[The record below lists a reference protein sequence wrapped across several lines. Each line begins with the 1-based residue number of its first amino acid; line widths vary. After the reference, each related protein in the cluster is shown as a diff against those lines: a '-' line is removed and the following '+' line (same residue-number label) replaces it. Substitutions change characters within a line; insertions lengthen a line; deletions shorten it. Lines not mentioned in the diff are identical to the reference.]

1 MRIRA
6 RVLFPLLVAGVFG
19 AIGSPEWLRYKTDAV
34 AQGVSPAEAGQQ
46 PASPPPASPPPASAP
61 QQPAMVQPTPAG
73 QQPAADPQQ
82 PPPPRIRTGINYV
95 RVDVF
100 VTDKAGEPVLDLTK
114 DEFTLAEDNKPQSI
128 DAFSVVKVDSV
139 ATAVESGP
147 PRAIRNDFDEEREA
161 QRPDVR
167 LFVILLDDYHV
178 RRGNDMSVRKP
189 LIEFVQNQLA
199 PADMVAIMY
208 PLTPVTDLRFSRD
221 RDATIRAI
229 SAFEGRKFDYRPRNM
244 FEEQYAM
251 YPASV
256 VERVR
261 NQVAM
266 DALKGAAVKMGGLRE
281 GRKSIIYVS
290 EGLTTMLPAQLNDPN
305 ASQPGVNNPYR
316 GRTNVPQPTDMQMLT
331 ATADLNSDMSRV
343 FADCNRQN
351 TSIYAVDP
359 RGLAVF
365 EYGINEAVGLTQ
377 DATGLRLSLDTLH
390 ALANNTD
397 GRAIVNRNDLAAVM
411 KQIIRDSSGYYLL
424 GYNSTQAPTDGK
436 FHGIKVNVKRRGVDV
451 RARKGY
457 WAYST
462 EDVARANAI
471 ASKPEAPTA
480 VSSALKDLATPA
492 RDRAAQFWIG
502 TARAE
507 NGATR
512 VTFLWEPAPPIPGQ
526 PVEAPAARVSL
537 TALSRDGRPLYRA
550 KVPEEPAAPTG
561 APTAV
566 GVAEGGVTSF
576 EVPPGQLDLRIV
588 VEGSRGQVIDSVARQ
603 LTVPDYTKVQV
614 SFGTPRVYRVRT
626 VPELQ
631 ALRAKPDA
639 VPTVDREFS
648 RTDRL
653 HIRLDSYAPGGVT
666 PVVTARLLNRG
677 GTSMSN
683 LQVQTPP
690 GRSAEIDLPLSA
702 LAAGEYLIEVN
713 AKTESGTAQEMIAF
727 RVSR

>member
-6 RVLFPLLVAGVFG
+6 RVLFPLLVAGIVAAVGGPGLRYQPG
-19 AIGSPEWLRYKTDAV
+19 AI
-34 AQGVSPAEAGQQ
+34 AQGLSPAE
-46 PASPPPASPPPASAP
+46 S
-61 QQPAMVQPTPAG
+61 G
-73 QQPAADPQQ
+73 QQPAAQPPTPAAPAPTSQAPVPQPVPATQPPAGDQQ
-82 PPPPRIRTGINYV
+82 PPPPRIRSGINYV

-114 DEFTLAEDNKPQSI
+114 DDFTLAEDNKPQTI
-128 DAFSVVKVDSV
+128 DAFSIVKVDAV
-139 ATAVESGP
+139 ATAVEAGP

-199 PADMVAIMY
+199 PPDMVAIMY

-316 GRTNVPQPTDMQMLT
+316 GRTNVPQPTDMQTLT

-343 FADCNRQN
+343 FAEANRQN

-377 DATGLRLSLDTLH
+377 DANGLRMSLDTLH

-397 GRAIVNRNDLAAVM
+397 GRAIVNRNDLAAGM

-436 FHGIKVNVKRRGVDV
+436 FHGIKVGVKRKGLDV
-451 RARKGY
+451 RSRKGY

-492 RDRAAQFWIG
+492 RDRSAQFWIG
-502 TARAE
+502 TARGE
-507 NGATR
+507 NGSTR
-512 VTFLWEPAPPIPGQ
+512 VTFLWEPATPIPGQ
-526 PVEAPAARVSL
+526 PPEAPAARVSL
-537 TALSRDGRPLYRA
+537 TALARDGRPVYRA
-550 KVPEEPAAPTG
+550 KVPEEPTTSTG
-561 APTAV
+561 APPVV
-566 GVAEGGVTSF
+566 GVAEGGVASF

-603 LTVPDYTKVQV
+603 LTVPDYTSVQV

-626 VPELQ
+626 IPELQ
-631 ALRAKPDA
+631 ALKAKPDA

-677 GTSMSN
+677 GAAMSN
-683 LQVQTPP
+683 LPVQTPA

-727 RVSR
+727 RVGR

>member
-6 RVLFPLLVAGVFG
+6 RVLSPLLVAGLVG
-19 AIGSPEWLRYKTDAV
+19 AAGSPAGLRNLGAV
-34 AQGVSPAEAGQQ
+34 VQGFSPAAGQQ
-46 PASPPPASPPPASAP
+46 APQSPPPASPAPA
-61 QQPAMVQPTPAG
+61 PAPTPATQPPDG
-73 QQPAADPQQ
+73 QQPT
-82 PPPPRIRTGINYV
+82 PPRIRTGINYV

-100 VTDKAGEPVLDLTK
+100 VTDKDGQPVIDLTK
-114 DEFTLAEDNKPQSI
+114 DDFTLAEDNKPQTI
-128 DAFSVVKVDSV
+128 DAFSIVKVDSV
-139 ATAVESGP
+139 ATEVESGP

-208 PLTPVTDLRFSRD
+208 PLTPVTDLRFSRN

-316 GRTNVPQPTDMQMLT
+316 GRTNVPQPTDMQTLT
-331 ATADLNSDMSRV
+331 ATADLNSDMQRV
-343 FADCNRQN
+343 FTEANRHN

-365 EYGINEAVGLTQ
+365 EYGINEAVGLQQ
-377 DATGLRLSLDTLH
+377 DATGLRMSLDTLH

-397 GRAIVNRNDLAAVM
+397 GRAIVNRNDLASGM

-436 FHGIKVNVKRRGVDV
+436 FHGIKVNVKRRGLDV
-451 RARKGY
+451 RSRKGY
-457 WAYST
+457 WAYSP

-480 VSSALKDLATPA
+480 VTSALKDLAAPA
-492 RDRAAQFWIG
+492 RDRSAHFWIG
-502 TARAE
+502 TARGE

-512 VTFLWEPAPPIPGQ
+512 VTFLWEPAPAIPGQ
-526 PVEAPAARVSL
+526 PVESPAARVAL
-537 TALSRDGRPLYRA
+537 TALSRDGRPLYRGR
-550 KVPEEPAAPTG
+550 VPEQAAASAG
-561 APTAV
+561 APAAV
-566 GVAEGGVTSF
+566 GVAEGGVISF
-576 EVPPGQLDLRIV
+576 DAPPGPLELRMV
-588 VEGSRGQVIDSVARQ
+588 VEGNRGQVIDSASRE
-603 LTVPDYTKVQV
+603 LTVPDFTTVQV
-614 SFGTPRVYRVRT
+614 SFGTPRVYRVRS

-631 ALRAKPDA
+631 ALKGKADA
-639 VPTVDREFS
+639 VPTVDRDFS

-653 HIRLDSYAPGGVT
+653 HIRVDSYAPGGVT
-666 PVVTARLLNRG
+666 PAVTARLLNRG
-677 GTSMSN
+677 GAAMSN
-683 LQVQTPP
+683 LPVQAAP
-690 GRSAEIDLPLSA
+690 GRSGEIDLPLSA
-702 LAAGEYLIEVN
+702 LAAGEYLIELN
-713 AKTESGTAQEMIAF
+713 AKTDAGTAQELIAF
-727 RVSR
+727 RVGR

>member
-1 MRIRA
+1 MRIPA
-6 RVLFPLLVAGVFG
+6 RLLPALVLVAGSLALVG
-19 AIGSPEWLRYKTDAV
+19 HASAPD
-34 AQGVSPAEAGQQ
+34 QQ
-46 PASPPPASPPPASAP
+46 PAPAPAPPTSPPAA
-61 QQPAMVQPTPAG
+61 QPTPATQPPPG
-73 QQPAADPQQ
+73 DAQQPQ
-82 PPPPRIRTGINYV
+82 PPRIRTGINYV

-100 VTDKAGEPVLDLTK
+100 VTDKNGQPVLDLTK
-114 DEFTLAEDNKPQSI
+114 DEFTVAEDNKPQTI

-139 ATAVESGP
+139 ASEVESGP

-178 RRGNDMSVRKP
+178 RRGNDMAVRKP
-189 LIEFVQNQLA
+189 LIEFIQNQLA

-208 PLTPVTDLRFSRD
+208 PLTPVTDLRFTRD
-221 RDATIRAI
+221 RDVTVRAI

-251 YPASV
+251 YPAST

-261 NQVAM
+261 NQVTM

-290 EGLTTMLPAQLNDPN
+290 EGLTTMLPAQLQDPN
-305 ASQPGVNNPYR
+305 ASMPGVGNPYR
-316 GRTNVPQPTDMQMLT
+316 GRTNVPQPTDMQTLM
-331 ATADLNSDMSRV
+331 ATADLNSDMQRV
-343 FADCNRQN
+343 FSELNRQN

-377 DATGLRLSLDTLH
+377 DATGLRMSLDTLH

-397 GRAIVNRNDLAAVM
+397 GRAIVNRNDLAAGM

-424 GYNSTQAPTDGK
+424 GYNSSQAPTDGK
-436 FHGIKVNVKRRGVDV
+436 FHGIKVNVKRRGLDV

-471 ASKPEAPTA
+471 ASKPEAPSA
-480 VSSALKDLATPA
+480 VTSALKDLAAPA
-492 RDRAAQFWIG
+492 RDRSAHFWIG
-502 TARAE
+502 TARGE

-526 PVEAPAARVSL
+526 PAETPASRVSL

-550 KVPEEPAAPTG
+550 RVPEQPAASTG
-561 APTAV
+561 GPPAA

-588 VEGSRGQVIDSVARQ
+588 VEGSRGQVIDSVARE
-603 LTVPDYTKVQV
+603 LTVPDFTKVEV

-631 ALRAKPDA
+631 ALKAKPDA

-653 HIRLDSYAPGGVT
+653 HIRLDSYGPGGAA

-677 GTSMSN
+677 GASMSN
-683 LQVQTPP
+683 LPVQTPA

-702 LAAGEYLIEVN
+702 LAAGEYLIELN
-713 AKTESGTAQEMIAF
+713 AKTESGTAQELIAF
-727 RVSR
+727 RVGR